1 MSTKN
6 SVKIAPSLLSAD
18 FSRLGEEVD
27 SVELAG
33 ADLLHVDIMDGHF
46 VPNLTIGPF
55 VVESLRKKTKLTL
68 DCHLMVSKPED
79 WVEPFARAGADWIT
93 VHAEASVHL
102 HRLLQSIHD
111 QKCKAGVSINP
122 ATPISVI
129 EHVLDQ
135 VDLVLLM
142 SVNPGFGG
150 QKFISFVLDKVK
162 ELKNKRGNRRFLIE
176 VDGGVNSNNAP
187 DLIRSGA
194 DILVAGSAVFGQKD
208 REKAISDLRM

>member
-111 QKCKAGVSINP
+111 QKS
-122 ATPISVI
+122 PIT
-129 EHVLDQ
+129 
-135 VDLVLLM
+135 
-142 SVNPGFGG
+142 
-150 QKFISFVLDKVK
+150 SFV
-162 ELKNKRGNRRFLIE
+162 F
-176 VDGGVNSNNAP
+176 
-187 DLIRSGA
+187 
-194 DILVAGSAVFGQKD
+194 
-208 REKAISDLRM
+208 

>member
-1 MSTKN
+1 
-6 SVKIAPSLLSAD
+6 
-18 FSRLGEEVD
+18 
-27 SVELAG
+27 
-33 ADLLHVDIMDGHF
+33 
-46 VPNLTIGPF
+46 
-55 VVESLRKKTKLTL
+55 
-68 DCHLMVSKPED
+68 
-79 WVEPFARAGADWIT
+79 
-93 VHAEASVHL
+93 
-102 HRLLQSIHD
+102 
-111 QKCKAGVSINP
+111 
-122 ATPISVI
+122 
-129 EHVLDQ
+129 
-135 VDLVLLM
+135 M